1 MQGICHQQIRWCSR
15 PLLPSV
21 IVINESSPASPSHND
36 ICLPSLSIYIKL
48 NNKVLTPGLEWDPFC
63 SAPRFVYRYK
73 SPITLRW
80 KWQMDSLLQV
90 QISGSISVEIKAQ
103 SVFFA
108 RSGCQFI
115 DYWTRDPLF
124 MGFWTCNASLLLVI
138 QVPDISFP
146 PFSLPCE
153 TVRLKVM
160 TNVALSVYNA
170 PS

>member
-1 MQGICHQQIRWCSR
+1 MLLISSHDGLSISLQSPLRLVIIEWATMQGICHQQSRWCSR

-103 SVFFA
+103 SVF
-108 RSGCQFI
+108 SLGVVVSSLI
-115 DYWTRDPLF
+115 IGLGILYLW
-124 MGFWTCNASLLLVI
+124 GFGLVM
-138 QVPDISFP
+138 PA
-146 PFSLPCE
+146 C
-153 TVRLKVM
+153 
-160 TNVALSVYNA
+160 Y
-170 PS
+170 